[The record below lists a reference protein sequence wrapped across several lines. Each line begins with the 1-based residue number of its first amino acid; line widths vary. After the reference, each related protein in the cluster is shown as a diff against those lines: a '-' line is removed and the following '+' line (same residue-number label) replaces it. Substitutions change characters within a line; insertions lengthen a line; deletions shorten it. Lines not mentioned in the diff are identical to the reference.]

1 MLFIFAYL
9 FPPSLLRRNFH
20 FSTVDDMKAA
30 ATLKMRCGDMIK
42 WPRLALYSACSP
54 VYLGRLSIFLK
65 TSHHVDYFWLSTADD
80 LLEIGNKLFSALS
93 CWPGPPPKA
102 RKFTQPEWERGEK
115 LIKNSSRRI
124 RGGAAHKRAGKVERQ
139 WPTGKKIQQKKKK
152 SGSCQLSY
160 AVRDDRCRA
169 DMNKWINRLWSYRL
183 ITCEHTTTYDLRAAQ
198 WWRWRREAFNLSV
211 LVY

>member
-1 MLFIFAYL
+1 MLFIFAYF
-9 FPPSLLRRNFH
+9 FPPSLLRQNFH
-20 FSTVDDMKAA
+20 FSTIVDDNDMKAA

-42 WPRLALYSACSP
+42 WPRLALSRACSP
-54 VYLGRLSIFLK
+54 VYLGRLSTFLE

-102 RKFTQPEWERGEK
+102 RKIHSAEWETERGEK

-139 WPTGKKIQQKKKK
+139 WPTGEKIQKK
-152 SGSCQLSY
+152 
-160 AVRDDRCRA
+160 
-169 DMNKWINRLWSYRL
+169 
-183 ITCEHTTTYDLRAAQ
+183 RAAHVSSHICCE
-198 WWRWRREAFNLSV
+198 RWQMSCWYE
-211 LVY
+211 